1 MNANYKNMNNTKEV
15 NNMNININKSIVTY
29 LEPLTAEV
37 FEITLPDQY
46 LANTLYECMLDNED
60 LILAYGVERIVVEHD
75 SAEFYP
81 DENQWEPGSIFIA
94 INLFGGTVLTWYG
107 MDTRAAYLQSSYA
120 RLYCDNQ
127 CVAYDRA
134 STIHSYYQAAPNLNL
149 SIAHA
154 TFTTDYL
161 CFIDSAFEQAIIA
174 NLTAMDTDYEEML
187 EAMRKSDYEEL
198 AESDLP
204 F

>member
-1 MNANYKNMNNTKEV
+1 
-15 NNMNININKSIVTY
+15 MNITINKSIVTY

-37 FEITLPDQY
+37 FEIALPDQY

-60 LILAYGVERIVVEHD
+60 LILAYGVEHIVVEHD
-75 SAEFYP
+75 SAEFCP

-94 INLFGGTVLTWYG
+94 IILFGGIVLTWCG

-127 CVAYDRA
+127 CVAYARV
-134 STIHSYYQAAPNLNL
+134 STIHSYYQAAPHLNL

-154 TFTTDYL
+154 TFTTDYP

-174 NLTAMDTDYEEML
+174 NLTAMDADYEEML

-198 AESDLP
+198 ADSDLP